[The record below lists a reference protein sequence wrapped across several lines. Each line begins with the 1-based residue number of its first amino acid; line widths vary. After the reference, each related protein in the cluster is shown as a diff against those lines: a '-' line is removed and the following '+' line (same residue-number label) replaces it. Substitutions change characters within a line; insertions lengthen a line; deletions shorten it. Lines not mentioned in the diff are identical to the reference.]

1 MTERAL
7 WVAKTGLDAQQ
18 TRMAVI
24 SNNLANVNTTGF
36 KKSRPLFEDLVYQN
50 IRQAGAQSTQN
61 TQLPTGLQLGTGVR
75 TVATEKLHT
84 QGNIQQTENSLDVA
98 ISGRGYFQILMPNGD
113 IDYTRDGS
121 FKVDSNGQIVTN
133 TGLPLEPSV
142 TVPPDAKSL
151 TIGRD
156 GIITVVQPNTPEPL
170 QLGQIQLAD
179 FINPAG
185 LEPIGENLFRQT
197 SASGTPT
204 IGNPG
209 DNEIGTTLQGSLETS
224 NVNVVEELVNMIET
238 QRAYEMN
245 SKAISTTDQM
255 LSFVTQQQL

>member
-7 WVAKTGLDAQQ
+7 WVAKSGLDAQQ

-36 KKSRPLFEDLVYQN
+36 KKSRAIFEDLVYQN
-50 IRQAGAQSTQN
+50 IRQVGAQTSQSTQ
-61 TQLPTGLQLGTGVR
+61 LPSGLQLGTGVR

-98 ISGRGYFQILMPNGD
+98 VNGRGFLQVLMPNGD
-113 IDYTRDGS
+113 INYTRDGS
-121 FKVDSNGQIVTN
+121 LKLDSTGQLVTSG
-133 TGLPLEPSV
+133 GLPIEPAISI
-142 TVPPDAKSL
+142 PNDALSI

-156 GIITVVQPNTPEPL
+156 GTVSVLQPGNATPA
-170 QLGQIQLAD
+170 QVGQIQTAD
-179 FINPAG
+179 FVNPTG
-185 LEPIGENLFRQT
+185 LEPVGENLYRE
-197 SASGTPT
+197 SVSSGAPVLGTP
-204 IGNPG
+204 G
-209 DNEIGTTLQGSLETS
+209 DQEYGALMQGSLETS

-255 LSFVTQQQL
+255 LSFVTQQL

>member
-7 WVAKTGLDAQQ
+7 WVAKSGLDAQQ

-36 KKSRPLFEDLVYQN
+36 KKSRAIFEDLVYQN
-50 IRQAGAQSTQN
+50 IRQVGAQSSQN
-61 TQLPTGLQLGTGVR
+61 TQLPSGLQLGTGVR

-98 ISGRGYFQILMPNGD
+98 VNGRGFLQVLMPNGD
-113 IDYTRDGS
+113 VNYTRDGS
-121 FKVDSNGQIVTN
+121 LKLDSTGQLVTS
-133 TGLPLEPSV
+133 GGMPIEPAI
-142 TVPPDAKSL
+142 TIPNDAISI

-156 GIITVVQPNTPEPL
+156 GTVSVLQPGNAAPS
-170 QLGQIQLAD
+170 QVGQIQTAD
-179 FINPAG
+179 FVNPTG
-185 LEPIGENLFRQT
+185 LEPVGENLYRE
-197 SASGTPT
+197 SVASGAPVQGTP
-204 IGNPG
+204 GEQEFG
-209 DNEIGTTLQGSLETS
+209 ALLQGSLETS

-255 LSFVTQQQL
+255 LSFVTQQL

>member
-50 IRQAGAQSTQN
+50 LRQVGSQTTQN
-61 TQLPTGLQLGTGVR
+61 TELPTGLQLGTGVR

-84 QGNIQQTENSLDVA
+84 QGNILQTENSLDVA
-98 ISGRGYFQILMPNGD
+98 INGRGFIQILMPNGD
-113 IDYTRDGS
+113 INYTRDGS
-121 FKVDSNGQIVTN
+121 FKLDSTGQMVTSG
-133 TGLPLEPSV
+133 GLTLEPNI
-142 TVPPDAKSL
+142 TIPQDAISIS
-151 TIGRD
+151 IGRD
-156 GIITVVQPNTPEPL
+156 GNVNVVQPGSATATNV
-170 QLGQIQLAD
+170 GQIQLAD

-185 LEPIGENLFRQT
+185 LDPVGENLYRE
-197 SASGTPT
+197 SVASGPPIVGTP
-204 IGNPG
+204 GE
-209 DNEIGTTLQGSLETS
+209 DEIGYVMQGALETS

-245 SKAISTTDQM
+245 SKAISTTDEM
-255 LSFVTQQQL
+255 LSFVTQQL

>member
-7 WVAKTGLDAQQ
+7 WVAKSGLDAQQ

-36 KKSRPLFEDLVYQN
+36 KRGRAVFEDLMYQN
-50 IRQAGAQSTQN
+50 LRQVGGQSTQN

-84 QGNIQQTENSLDVA
+84 QGNVQPTENALDVA
-98 ISGRGYFQILMPNGD
+98 INGRGFLQILMPNGD
-113 IDYTRDGS
+113 INYTRDGS
-121 FKVDSNGQIVTN
+121 FKLDATGQIVTSG
-133 TGLPLEPSV
+133 GLTLNPAITVPQDAESITIGTDGTVSAKLPGVAQPSV
-142 TVPPDAKSL
+142 
-151 TIGRD
+151 
-156 GIITVVQPNTPEPL
+156 
-170 QLGQIQLAD
+170 LGQIQTAN
-179 FINPAG
+179 FINPTG
-185 LEPIGENLFRQT
+185 LEAIGENLYRE
-197 SASGTPT
+197 SAASGAP
-204 IGNPG
+204 I
-209 DNEIGTTLQGSLETS
+209 IGTPGEAEYGTLVQGSLETS

-255 LSFVTQQQL
+255 LSFVTQQL

>member
-24 SNNLANVNTTGF
+24 ANNLANVNTTGF
-36 KKSRPLFEDLVYQN
+36 KKSRPIFEDLVYQN
-50 IRQAGAQSTQN
+50 IRQAGAQTTQN
-61 TQLPTGLQLGTGVR
+61 TQLPSGLQLGTGVR

-84 QGNIQQTENSLDVA
+84 QGNIQQTENSLDIA
-98 ISGRGYFQILMPNGD
+98 INGRGYLQILMPNGD
-113 IDYTRDGS
+113 INYTRDGS
-121 FKVDSNGQIVTN
+121 LKLDSEGQLVTSG
-133 TGLPLEPSV
+133 GLPLEPAISV
-142 TVPPDAKSL
+142 PNDALSI

-156 GIITVVQPNTPEPL
+156 GTVSVLQPGNAAPVQV
-170 QLGQIQLAD
+170 GQIQTTD
-179 FINPAG
+179 FINPTG
-185 LEPIGENLFRQT
+185 LEPVGENLYRET
-197 SASGTPT
+197 VSSGAPIVGTP
-204 IGNPG
+204 G
-209 DNEIGTTLQGSLETS
+209 DQEYGALLQGSLETS

-255 LSFVTQQQL
+255 LSFVTQQL

>member
-24 SNNLANVNTTGF
+24 ANNLANVNTTGF
-36 KKSRPLFEDLVYQN
+36 KKSRPIFEDLVYQN
-50 IRQAGAQSTQN
+50 IRQAGAQTTQN
-61 TQLPTGLQLGTGVR
+61 TQLPSGLQLGTGVR

-98 ISGRGYFQILMPNGD
+98 INGRGYLQILMPNGD
-113 IDYTRDGS
+113 INYTRDGS
-121 FKVDSNGQIVTN
+121 LKLDSEGQLVTSG
-133 TGLPLEPSV
+133 GLTLEPAISV
-142 TVPPDAKSL
+142 PNDALSI

-156 GIITVVQPNTPEPL
+156 GTVSVLQPGNAAPVQV
-170 QLGQIQLAD
+170 GQIQTAD
-179 FINPAG
+179 FINPTG
-185 LEPIGENLFRQT
+185 LEPVGENLYRET
-197 SASGTPT
+197 VSSGAPIVGTP
-204 IGNPG
+204 G
-209 DNEIGTTLQGSLETS
+209 DQEYGALLQGSLETS

-255 LSFVTQQQL
+255 LSFVTQQL